1 MYRRLPEVIFFEAG
15 ASEYLE
21 FIKKDPTLGSIN
33 FIIKN
38 STYENYK
45 KKESE
50 YSLNLF
56 SLRIDKYLEKCA
68 RIAQK

>member
-1 MYRRLPEVIFFEAG
+1 M
-15 ASEYLE
+15 E

-50 YSLNLF
+50 YTLNFF